1 MDNVY
6 ALRLIKNP
14 SISSMDFSL
23 DVDVDGIGFS
33 SLLSLMGHDLSKFTS
48 TLVSLVTF
56 MVWHESRNVV
66 YRSGNPFLNSGLEH
80 SYLCDQFSQQWKS

>member
-1 MDNVY
+1 LDNVY
-6 ALRLIKNP
+6 VFRLIKNP

-56 MVWHESRNVV
+56 MVWHESRNVCMV
-66 YRSGNPFLNSGLEH
+66 QGTPSLIRV
-80 SYLCDQFSQQWKS
+80 